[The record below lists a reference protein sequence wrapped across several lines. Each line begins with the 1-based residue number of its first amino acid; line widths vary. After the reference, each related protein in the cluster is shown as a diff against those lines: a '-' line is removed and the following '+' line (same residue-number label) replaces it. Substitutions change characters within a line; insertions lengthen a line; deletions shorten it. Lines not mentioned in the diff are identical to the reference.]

1 MNLTR
6 RAALS
11 SLALAAF
18 ASPEPYR
25 YRFAIC
31 NETFDGKPFAETC
44 RLAKATGYRGVEI
57 APATLSSDPAA
68 LSASQR
74 AEFRRVITGSGVEYA
89 GLHSLVSTPPGLHLT
104 TPNDAVR
111 NKSWQYFR
119 RLIDLSADLGGNGV
133 MVLGSSKQRGAIDG
147 STVADATKRLRDG
160 LAAVAP
166 HAVDRGVLILLEPLS
181 PKFTNVVNS
190 LAEASRVVQEV
201 ASPAVDLMFDTHNTV
216 AETLPHDQL
225 IRQYAKHIRHVH
237 LNEMDGRHP
246 GTGKYD
252 FELVLNTLRD
262 IRYTGWISLEVFQFE
277 PSGQVVAKETMALLR
292 RITKT

>member
-1 MNLTR
+1 
-6 RAALS
+6 
-11 SLALAAF
+11 
-18 ASPEPYR
+18 
-25 YRFAIC
+25 
-31 NETFDGKPFAETC
+31 
-44 RLAKATGYRGVEI
+44 
-57 APATLSSDPAA
+57 
-68 LSASQR
+68 
-74 AEFRRVITGSGVEYA
+74 
-89 GLHSLVSTPPGLHLT
+89 
-104 TPNDAVR
+104 
-111 NKSWQYFR
+111 
-119 RLIDLSADLGGNGV
+119 

-225 IRQYAKHIRHVH
+225 IRKYAKHIRHVH

>member
-1 MNLTR
+1 MSLTR

-31 NETFDGKPFAETC
+31 NETFAGKPFAETC
-44 RLAKATGYRGVEI
+44 RLAKETGYQGVEI

-68 LSASQR
+68 LTASQR
-74 AEFRRVITGSGVEYA
+74 AAFRKSIIDAGVEYA
-89 GLHSLVSTPPGLHLT
+89 GMHALVSTPPGLHLT
-104 TPNDAVR
+104 TPDDAVWK
-111 NKSWQYFR
+111 KSWQYFR
-119 RLIDLSADLGGNGV
+119 RLIDLSADLSSNGV
-133 MVLGSSKQRGAIDG
+133 MVLGSSKQRSAVDG

-160 LAAVAP
+160 LAGIAP
-166 HAVDRGVLILLEPLS
+166 HAVERGVLVLLEPLS
-181 PKFTNVVNS
+181 PNFTNVINS
-190 LAEASRVVQEV
+190 LAEAWNVVQEV

-216 AETLPHDQL
+216 AETLPHDRL
-225 IRQYAKHIRHVH
+225 IRKYAKHIRHVH

-262 IRYTGWISLEVFQFE
+262 IRYTGWISLEVFQFQ
-277 PSGQVVAKETMALLR
+277 PSGEAIAKETMALLR

>member
-225 IRQYAKHIRHVH
+225 IRKYAKHIRHVH

>member
-31 NETFDGKPFAETC
+31 NETFNGKPFAETC

-225 IRQYAKHIRHVH
+225 IRKYAKHIRHVH